1 MSRTLSVNLSSPG
14 LRLTFALGLCLSL
27 VPLPST
33 QAQPQQAQATQAQD
47 APSRAGS
54 AEAPE
59 TRVYYVA
66 AEPVTWNYAPS
77 GADQIKGV
85 RFDTSTARFPDP
97 LGSDFARYPNV
108 VEGDYLPGQPPELD
122 GIGPV
127 YQKVLY
133 RAYTDSTF
141 TERKP
146 RPPKWEHLGTLG
158 PVLRAEV
165 GDTIKVVFKNMA
177 DRPYSIHPDGV
188 SSTSFASLS
197 TGSPSG
203 GSLGGSSG
211 TNRAGTG
218 VPSGS
223 TRTYT
228 WPVPERAGPGPS
240 EPSSVLWMYYSDV
253 RMTED
258 MTTGL
263 IGPMIITERG
273 MAGPSGTPT
282 DVDREIVTMF
292 SGSRE
297 NNSGLIREN
306 IRRYVDMPVDSATAQ
321 PAFEITNFMESING
335 YVYGNMPRPTIRE
348 GERVRWYVFSGSGKH
363 TVHWHANTVLL
374 RGRRTDMIDVGPMT
388 KAVADMVP
396 DNPGTWLLHCHV
408 DVHFKA
414 GMSALYKVLPK
425 EDAASEES
433 ASAGL

>member
-1 MSRTLSVNLSSPG
+1 MPRTFSANVSSSC
-14 LRLTFALGLCLSL
+14 LRLTFAFTLTLGLCLSL
-27 VPLPST
+27 VRIPC
-33 QAQPQQAQATQAQD
+33 AQAQAG
-47 APSRAGS
+47 PSQPEGS
-54 AEAPE
+54 EAPE

-66 AEPVTWNYAPS
+66 AEPVTWNYVPS

-97 LGSDFARYPNV
+97 LGSPAARYPNV
-108 VEGDYLPGQPPELD
+108 VKGDYLPGQPPELD
-122 GIGPV
+122 GIGPA

-165 GDTIKVVFKNMA
+165 GDTIKVVFKNKA
-177 DRPYSIHPDGV
+177 DRPYSIHPSGV

-197 TGSPSG
+197 TGSPNG
-203 GSLGGSSG
+203 GSLNSGSLSDSSG

-218 VPSGS
+218 VPPGS

-240 EPSSVLWMYYSDV
+240 DPSSVLWMYYSDV
-253 RMTED
+253 RMAED

-292 SGSRE
+292 SASNE
-297 NNSGLIREN
+297 TDSGLIREN
-306 IRRYVDMPVDSATAQ
+306 IRRYVDMPVDSAIAQ
-321 PAFEITNFMESING
+321 PAFEATNRMQSING

-374 RGRRTDMIDVGPMT
+374 RGRRTDMIDVGPMM

-396 DNPGTWLLHCHV
+396 DNPGIWLLHCHV
-408 DVHFKA
+408 DTHFKL
-414 GMSALYKVLPK
+414 GMSALYEVRPK
-425 EDAASEES
+425 EAAASEES